1 MRVKTERRWQRHLP
15 GQTQKLVRNYY
26 QQQST
31 NKTNR
36 LKQIIFVI
44 FLVLVLQ
51 SIFQIKLFRLT
62 KIEINNNQELSS
74 DEVKNFVQTQ
84 LDRSRLIM
92 FKNNNY
98 FLVKTKRLEKDL
110 MANFNLDGAEV
121 TKSFPHSIKIK
132 LQEKIS
138 QFIWQRDDTLY
149 LVSAKGALNRQ
160 IEASNENTEKYL
172 ILQDLRA
179 QKPESEQILN
189 DNELNLINKI
199 GDAWVANFNDA
210 NKLVRIYL
218 SDDLSQLNVR
228 VKAGY
233 VIKLDATK
241 DINEQL
247 NNLKKVLAENIITD
261 PNSVE
266 YIDLRF
272 GDRIFFK

>member
-1 MRVKTERRWQRHLP
+1 MRVKTERKWQRHLP
-15 GQTQKLVRNYY
+15 GRTQKLVRNYY

-62 KIEINNNQELSS
+62 QIEISDNQELVA
-74 DEVKNFVQTQ
+74 DEVKSFVQSQ
-84 LDRSRLIM
+84 LDRSRLLM

-98 FLVKTKRLEKDL
+98 FLVKINRLTKDL
-110 MANFNLDGAEV
+110 ISNFNLDGAEV
-121 TKSFPHSIKIK
+121 TKSFPHTIKIK

-149 LVSAKGALNRQ
+149 LVSSKGALNRQ
-160 IEASNENTEKYL
+160 IEAPSENTEKYL
-172 ILQDLRA
+172 ILQDFRA
-179 QKPESEQILN
+179 TKPASDQILN
-189 DNELNLINKI
+189 ENELNLINKI
-199 GDAWVANFNDA
+199 ASAWSIAFSDNNSLT
-210 NKLVRIYL
+210 KIYL
-218 SDDLSQLNVR
+218 GDDLSQLNVQ

-233 VIKLDATK
+233 TIKLDATK

-247 NNLKKVLAENIITD
+247 DNLKKVLAENIITD

>member
-1 MRVKTERRWQRHLP
+1 MRVKTERKWQRHLP
-15 GQTQKLVRNYY
+15 GRTQKLVRNYY

-62 KIEINNNQELSS
+62 KIEINNNQELQV
-74 DEVKNFVQTQ
+74 DEVKNFVQAQ
-84 LDRSRLIM
+84 LDRGRLIM

-98 FLVKTKRLEKDL
+98 FLVKINRLEKDL
-110 MANFNLDGAEV
+110 MTNFNLDGAEV

-160 IEASNENTEKYL
+160 IEALSENTEKYL
-172 ILQDLRA
+172 ILQDFRA
-179 QKPESEQILN
+179 TKPSTEQILN

-199 GDAWVANFNDA
+199 ADAWASAFSDN
-210 NKLVRIYL
+210 NKLTRIYL
-218 SDDLSQLNVR
+218 NDDLSQLNVQ
-228 VKAGY
+228 VKVGY

>member
-1 MRVKTERRWQRHLP
+1 MRVKTEKKWQRHLP
-15 GQTQKLVRNYY
+15 GRTQRLVRNYY
-26 QQQST
+26 QQESI

-36 LKQIIFVI
+36 LKQIILVI
-44 FLVLVLQ
+44 FLILVLQ

-62 KIEINNNQELSS
+62 KIEITNNQELQAE
-74 DEVKNFVQTQ
+74 EVKNFVQSQ
-84 LDRSRLIM
+84 LDRGRLLL

-98 FLVKTKRLEKDL
+98 FLVKIKRLEKDL
-110 MANFNLDGAEV
+110 MSNFNLDGVEV
-121 TKSFPHSIKIK
+121 TKNFPHTIKIE

-149 LVSAKGALNRQ
+149 LVSAKGVLNRQ
-160 IEASNENTEKYL
+160 IEALNESVEKYL
-172 ILQDLRA
+172 ILHDFRA

-199 GDAWVANFNDA
+199 ADTWAIHFND
-210 NKLVRIYL
+210 NNSLKKIYL
-218 SDDLSQLNVR
+218 NDDLSQLNVQ
-228 VKAGY
+228 VKAAY

-247 NNLKKVLAENIITD
+247 NNLKKILAENIITD
-261 PNSVE
+261 PNSIE

>member
-62 KIEINNNQELSS
+62 KIEINNNQEISA
-74 DEVKNFVQTQ
+74 DEVKNFVQSQ

-98 FLVKTKRLEKDL
+98 FLVKISRLEKDL
-110 MANFNLDGAEV
+110 MTNFNLDGAEV
-121 TKSFPHSIKIK
+121 TKSFPHTIKIK

-160 IEASNENTEKYL
+160 IEALDEKYL
-172 ILQDLRA
+172 VLQDLRA
-179 QKPESEQILN
+179 QKPSNEQILN

-199 GDAWVANFNDA
+199 GDAWAANFSDN
-210 NKLVRIYL
+210 NKLTRIYL
-218 SDDLSQLNVR
+218 SDDLSQLNVQ

>member
-1 MRVKTERRWQRHLP
+1 MRVKTERKWQRHLP
-15 GQTQKLVRNYY
+15 GRTQKLVRNYY

-62 KIEINNNQELSS
+62 QIEISDNQELASE
-74 DEVKNFVQTQ
+74 EVKNFVQSQ
-84 LDRSRLIM
+84 LDRSRLVM

-98 FLVKTKRLEKDL
+98 FLVKINRLQKDL
-110 MANFNLDGAEV
+110 MTNFNLDGVES
-121 TKSFPHSIKIK
+121 TKSFPHTIKIK

-149 LVSAKGALNRQ
+149 LVSARGALNRQ
-160 IEASNENTEKYL
+160 IEALSENTKKYL
-172 ILQDLRA
+172 VLQDFRA
-179 QKPESEQILN
+179 QKPSTDQILN

-199 GDAWVANFNDA
+199 ADAWASAFSDNNSLT
-210 NKLVRIYL
+210 KIYL
-218 SDDLSQLNVR
+218 SDDLSQLNVQ
-228 VKAGY
+228 VKVGY

-247 NNLKKVLAENIITD
+247 SNLKKVLAENIITD

>member
-1 MRVKTERRWQRHLP
+1 MRVKTERKWQRHLP
-15 GQTQKLVRNYY
+15 GRTQKLVRNYY

-51 SIFQIKLFRLT
+51 SIFQIKLFRIT
-62 KIEINNNQELSS
+62 QIEISDNQELQA
-74 DEVKNFVQTQ
+74 DEVKNFVQSQ
-84 LDRSRLIM
+84 LDRSRLLM

-98 FLVKTKRLEKDL
+98 FLVKINRLTKDL
-110 MANFNLDGAEV
+110 MTNFNLDGAQV
-121 TKSFPHSIKIK
+121 TKSFPHTIKIK

-149 LVSAKGALNRQ
+149 LVSAKGVLNRQ
-160 IEASNENTEKYL
+160 IEALDEKYL
-172 ILQDLRA
+172 ILQDFRA
-179 QKPESEQILN
+179 IKPSGEQILN

-199 GDAWVANFNDA
+199 GDAWAANFSDD
-210 NKLVRIYL
+210 KSLTRMYL
-218 SDDLSQLNVR
+218 SDDLSQLNVQ

>member
-15 GQTQKLVRNYY
+15 GRTQKLVRNYY

-51 SIFQIKLFRLT
+51 AIFQIKLFRLT
-62 KIEINNNQELSS
+62 KIEINNNQELQV

-98 FLVKTKRLEKDL
+98 FLVKISRLEKDL
-110 MANFNLDGAEV
+110 IANFNLDGVEI
-121 TKSFPHSIKIK
+121 TKNFPHTIKIS

-138 QFIWQRDDTLY
+138 QFIWQKDDTLY
-149 LVSAKGALNRQ
+149 LISAKGVLNRQ
-160 IEASNENTEKYL
+160 IEALNEKYL

-199 GDAWVANFNDA
+199 GDAWTANFNDD
-210 NKLVRIYL
+210 NKLTRIYL
-218 SDDLSQLNVR
+218 SDDLSQLNVQ

>member
-1 MRVKTERRWQRHLP
+1 MRVKTERKWQRHLP
-15 GQTQKLVRNYY
+15 GRTQKLVRNYY

-62 KIEINNNQELSS
+62 KIEISDNQELVA
-74 DEVKNFVQTQ
+74 DEVKSFVQSQ
-84 LDRSRLIM
+84 LDRSRLVM

-98 FLVKTKRLEKDL
+98 FLVKINRLTKDL
-110 MANFNLDGAEV
+110 ISNFNLDGAEV
-121 TKSFPHSIKIK
+121 TKSFPHTIKIK

-149 LVSAKGALNRQ
+149 LVSSKGALNRQ
-160 IEASNENTEKYL
+160 IEASSEKTEKYL
-172 ILQDLRA
+172 ILQDFRA
-179 QKPESEQILN
+179 TKPATDQILN
-189 DNELNLINKI
+189 ENELNLINKI
-199 GDAWVANFNDA
+199 ASAWATAFSDDNSLT
-210 NKLVRIYL
+210 KIYL
-218 SDDLSQLNVR
+218 GDDLSQLSVQ

-233 VIKLDATK
+233 TIKLDATK

-247 NNLKKVLAENIITD
+247 DNLKKVLAENIITD